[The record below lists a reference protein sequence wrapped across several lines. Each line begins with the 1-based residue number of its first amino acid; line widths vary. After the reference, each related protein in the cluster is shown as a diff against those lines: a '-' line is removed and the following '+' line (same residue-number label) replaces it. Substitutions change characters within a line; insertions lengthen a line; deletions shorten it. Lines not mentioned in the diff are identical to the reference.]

1 MSERPEF
8 WKTGNF
14 KKDVAEINDYVA
26 KHSDEFLGEDVIFK
40 DSVVCR
46 SKLIKSVDPLTG
58 VLVYGYALYKNNVMV
73 GFKHLDIYE
82 P

>member
-26 KHSDEFLGEDVIFK
+26 KHSDEFLGEDVKFE
-40 DSVVCR
+40 DSAVRR
-46 SKLIKSVDPLTG
+46 SKPIK
-58 VLVYGYALYKNNVMV
+58 
-73 GFKHLDIYE
+73 
-82 P
+82 